1 MAVVSAQPRQDQ
13 AFFFCHLLHPAPA
26 QVCILLHGFAG
37 ALLQGVH
44 ILKPALLPVTAVVSL
59 QAVHCSNP
67 KAVAGRRPWH
77 PCSQQ
82 PGNLWRPVRWPRV
95 SGSSGTVTSPAAGCV
110 QALARTR
117 RRELHMPYLA
127 PPSPLPPSEPVHG
140 VSSTVLRKLC
150 SSLEAA

>member
-67 KAVAGRRPWH
+67 KLWQGVALGIPAA
-77 PCSQQ
+77 S
-82 PGNLWRPVRWPRV
+82 
-95 SGSSGTVTSPAAGCV
+95 SPATYGD
-110 QALARTR
+110 L
-117 RRELHMPYLA
+117 
-127 PPSPLPPSEPVHG
+127 
-140 VSSTVLRKLC
+140 
-150 SSLEAA
+150 